1 MKFCAVEDLNKYSG
15 NFDEDLSSLKEI
27 FLDSA
32 ESIVID
38 YLGYDPLEKDYA
50 SILSGADKP
59 YVQLRAQPISE
70 IKTVKVDGVTLDPA
84 DFISDKEMLIHKDLE
99 SSFTEGTNNVLVT
112 YTAGYADEDLHG
124 VIKLT
129 VLRIAG
135 LMMTEQGGNI
145 GVSSKSF
152 DQGGSRTFINT
163 KDYAP
168 YLKLLDPIRVE
179 RI

>member
-1 MKFCAVEDLNKYSG
+1 MKYTTVEDLDKYSG
-15 NFDEDLSSLKEI
+15 NFDESLNSLKAI

-32 ESIVID
+32 ESIVIE
-38 YLGYDPLEKDYA
+38 YLGYDPLSKQYA

-59 YVQLRAQPISE
+59 YVQLRAQPITE
-70 IKTVKVDGVTLDPA
+70 ITSVKVDGATLDSA

-99 SSFTEGTNNVLVT
+99 SVFTSGSNNILVS
-112 YTAGYADEDLHG
+112 YTAGYVDEDIPGL
-124 VIKLT
+124 IKLT
-129 VLRIAG
+129 ILRIAG

-163 KDYAP
+163 KDYSP
-168 YLKLLDPIRVE
+168 YLKILDPLKVE